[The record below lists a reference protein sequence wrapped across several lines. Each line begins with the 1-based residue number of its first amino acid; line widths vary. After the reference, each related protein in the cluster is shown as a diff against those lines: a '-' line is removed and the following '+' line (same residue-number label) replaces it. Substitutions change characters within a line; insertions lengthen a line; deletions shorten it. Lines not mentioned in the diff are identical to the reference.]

1 MHNDVCIARQKLDDG
16 KYTCVLL
23 SNGEE
28 YTSHE
33 RGVKPLLT
41 LLRSGKN
48 FKNSVA
54 ADKTV
59 GAGAAHLYVL
69 LGVRA
74 LWSNIVSESALK
86 VLRDN
91 KIEVFYGECVPHII
105 NRQGNGICPIERA
118 VANTKDSNEA
128 YDLITKALKAL
139 QQNQSVAE
147 RREKAVK
154 IFKALG
160 DESRI
165 EIIELLR
172 SGTKCGCELLNAL
185 NIGQPTL
192 SHHMHI
198 LCDAG
203 LVDACKDGKK
213 TLYSLSKDGL
223 KELKIQVDQYTAE

>member
-23 SNGEE
+23 SESEE
-28 YTSHE
+28 YTSYE

-118 VANTKDSNEA
+118 VYDAKDSNEA
-128 YDLITKALKAL
+128 YDLITQALKAL
-139 QQNQSVAE
+139 QQNQSAAE

-223 KELKIQVDQYTAE
+223 KKLKIQVEQYTAE